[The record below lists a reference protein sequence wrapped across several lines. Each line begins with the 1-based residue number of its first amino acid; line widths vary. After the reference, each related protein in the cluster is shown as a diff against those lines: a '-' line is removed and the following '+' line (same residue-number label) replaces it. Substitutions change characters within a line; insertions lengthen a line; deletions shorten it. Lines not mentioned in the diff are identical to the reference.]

1 IAGSPTCG
9 KMSIGMRSTASTA
22 QRAIAIKATTTVIGL
37 LRAARTRRI
46 WPAPSRHS
54 LACLG
59 DEGPD
64 VTGCGSHA
72 EQSPPDSQPRQ
83 RFVNFSLREEPLGL
97 RHLVDIAQPGLIA
110 SRRLVRSGARR
121 AHLDRRVGGD
131 IPGAWSVAAR
141 AA

>member
-1 IAGSPTCG
+1 MAGSPTCG
-9 KMSIGMRSTASTA
+9 KMSMGMRRTARTA
-22 QRAIAIKATTTVIGL
+22 HRAIAIKATTTVMGL
-37 LRAARTRRI
+37 LRAARTRRMM
-46 WPAPSRHS
+46 PAPSRHS

-64 VTGCGSHA
+64 VPGCGSHA

-110 SRRLVRSGARR
+110 SRRL
-121 AHLDRRVGGD
+121 DRKSTRLN
-131 IPGAWSVAAR
+131 
-141 AA
+141 